1 MYMPMTAAAMLL
13 PLLHPTGLSG
23 PGAQLQPVPIIVSG
37 VACASPRDMVGIYE
51 TNVARS
57 ATTVEA
63 LLTMASEAGYRC
75 QLFTNNVVYNWG
87 PAGGPH
93 GAILIPGAQPVPIIE
108 VVDPTVSPAT
118 HYFLVSRTR

>member
-1 MYMPMTAAAMLL
+1 MYMPMTAAALVL
-13 PLLHPTGLSG
+13 PLLHPALSG
-23 PGAQLQPVPIIVSG
+23 PGAQLEPVPIIVSG

-51 TNVARS
+51 TNVARN

-63 LLTMASEAGYRC
+63 LLAMAGEAGYRC
-75 QLFTNNVVYNWG
+75 QLFHNNVVYNWG

-93 GAILIPGAQPVPIIE
+93 GAILVPGGKPVPIIE

-118 HYFLVSRTR
+118 HYFLVSRGR